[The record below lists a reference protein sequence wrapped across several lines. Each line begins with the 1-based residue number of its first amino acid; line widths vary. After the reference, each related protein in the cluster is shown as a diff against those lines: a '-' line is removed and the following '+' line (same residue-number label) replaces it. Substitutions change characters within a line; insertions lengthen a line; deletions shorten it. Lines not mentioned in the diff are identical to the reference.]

1 MLLQKLLPVD
11 IIKNQVRWLQMVSDK
26 RKAFLINFAYFA
38 VIIVLAVLVI
48 GGLLPM
54 ATPFV
59 IGFFVAYI
67 LQRPVRFLKRKL
79 PLPNKL
85 VALLTVLLFY
95 ATVGVVISLLG
106 VRIISVGIGIISNL
120 PHIYEVHILPVLIAI
135 LMAMEE
141 LFLEMDASI
150 VAIMNDIGTEF
161 IKLVGQMVSSV
172 SAKALAV
179 LYGASS
185 ALPGMFIELVLLVIS
200 SVFITM
206 DWDVLTGFC
215 MRQMNDKTKEI
226 FIQIKEYVV
235 GTLWVCI
242 RSYALIMSITFAE
255 LSILLT
261 LIGVNHSVAVAFFT
275 ACFDIL
281 PVLGTGGI
289 MIPWALLTILQG
301 NIVMGV
307 KLFAVYV
314 IVTVVRNILE
324 PKIVG
329 SQLGLHPVVTLC
341 SMFIGVQLF
350 GVIGLFGFPIGL
362 SLLRY
367 LNDHGVINILK

>member
-1 MLLQKLLPVD
+1 
-11 IIKNQVRWLQMVSDK
+11 MVSEK
-26 RKAFLINFAYFA
+26 RKAFLVNFAYFA
-38 VIIVLAVLVI
+38 VLIVLAVLVI
-48 GGLLPM
+48 GGLIPM

-59 IGFFVAYI
+59 FGFLVAYI
-67 LQRPVRFLKRKL
+67 LQRPIRFAEARL
-79 PLPNKL
+79 PLPHKL
-85 VALLTVLLFY
+85 TALIMVLLFY
-95 ATVGVVISLLG
+95 ATVGVLIAFLG
-106 VRIISVGIGIISNL
+106 VRLGSFLIGLLNNL
-120 PHIYEVHILPVLIAI
+120 PHIYEMHILPVLNSI
-135 LMAMEE
+135 LVTMEE
-141 LFLEMDASI
+141 VFQEMDPTL
-150 VAIMNDIGTEF
+150 VVIMNDIGTEF

-172 SAKALAV
+172 SAKAVAV
-179 LYGASS
+179 LYGASA
-185 ALPGMFIELVLLVIS
+185 ALPGMFIELVLLIIS

-206 DWDVLTGFC
+206 DWKQLTGFC
-215 MRQMNDKTKEI
+215 MRQMNDKTKEV
-226 FIQIKEYVV
+226 FLQIKEYVV

-242 RSYALIMSITFAE
+242 RSYALIMSITFVE

-261 LIGVNHSVAVAFFT
+261 LIGVNHSVLVAFCT

-289 MIPWALLTILQG
+289 MIPWALITILQG
-301 NIVMGV
+301 NLFMGL
-307 KLFAVYV
+307 KLLGVYV
-314 IVTVVRNILE
+314 VVTVVRNILE

-367 LNDHGVINILK
+367 LNDHGVIRIFK

>member
-1 MLLQKLLPVD
+1 
-11 IIKNQVRWLQMVSDK
+11 MVSEK

-38 VIIVLAVLVI
+38 VLVAIAVLI
-48 GGLLPM
+48 AGELIPM

-59 IGFFVAYI
+59 IGFLVAYI
-67 LQRPVRFLKRKL
+67 LQRPIRFAEKKL
-79 PLPNKL
+79 PLPHKIT
-85 VALLTVLLFY
+85 ALLAVLLFY
-95 ATVGVVISLLG
+95 ATVGVMISLIG
-106 VRIISVGIGIISNL
+106 VRVITFVVEVFSNL
-120 PHIYEVHILPVLIAI
+120 PHIYEVHVLP
-135 LMAMEE
+135 AMTAL
-141 LFLEMDASI
+141 LFALEGLFENMDPSM
-150 VAIMNDIGTEF
+150 VAIMNDIGNEF
-161 IKLVGQMVSSV
+161 IKLVGQMVSSI
-172 SAKALAV
+172 SAKVVTLV
-179 LYGASS
+179 YGASS
-185 ALPGMFIELVLLVIS
+185 AVPGMFIELVLLIIS

-206 DWDVLTGFC
+206 DWNQLTGFC
-215 MRQMNDKTKEI
+215 LRQMNDKTKEV
-226 FIQIKEYVV
+226 FLQIKEYVV

-242 RSYALIMSITFAE
+242 RSYALIMSITFVE
-255 LSILLT
+255 LSVLLT
-261 LIGVNHSVAVAFFT
+261 LIGIKHSVLVAFCT

-289 MIPWALLTILQG
+289 MIPWALFTILQG
-301 NIVMGV
+301 NLFLGL
-307 KLFAVYV
+307 KLLGVYV

-350 GVIGLFGFPIGL
+350 GVLGLFGFPIGL